1 MHPIHRFRLAA
12 SAAALSCLLT
22 PGWVSANS
30 QASPSPKQ
38 APRLS
43 TLVLP
48 AVQPVVA
55 SVGNLAGTLKAPIAG
70 LQNAVAAVPRT
81 LLTSLPLTLPGL
93 PGAARAPR
101 TIDVTL
107 VSPVTGDK
115 VAITVFEPA
124 GFVAGQT
131 YPLVLHGHG
140 FGLSRLTGQGTDIA
154 TPGSSDLNLS
164 QGVADLVAG
173 GYGVISIDQRGHGQ
187 SSGAVRVMDPDV
199 EGQNLIAVLDWAEAN
214 LPWLMYRPTAD
225 GRDPRNLVVGSVGGS
240 YGGMFQLLLAHID
253 PKQRLDAIV
262 PEIAP
267 HSLNYSLAPQNT
279 PKTIWSLALFGLGT
293 TAGRMTGSTFDP
305 FVLQEFPQALINN
318 RFSPGLADFAAY
330 HSTSYWC
337 EGRRVATNGAP
348 GRAPGYAPTLRPKIN
363 ALFIQGMRDTL
374 FNLNNAVANHQCLAA
389 RGGDVRL
396 MTTQVGHN
404 TIPVVPDLD
413 VLRFQ
418 NPLDITKG
426 QCGRLT
432 TMQARRA
439 FLDEHL
445 KGVVGAA
452 NAVPKQA
459 CVSLTADDA
468 VLLPPSAVAQPTVK
482 LEVPAT
488 SVTAGLGGP
497 AVVVPLG
504 DAVDARGRVLAGIPM
519 VDLTLQAN
527 GPAVPPTIPALRIPG
542 LVSTS
547 EINLSD
553 NRPIVFVGVGVMHT
567 DGRVELVDNQVTP
580 VRGLGRHLLPLA
592 GVGQRLS
599 NGQRLALLVYGAH
612 EQFLLN
618 GSVALQPMATT
629 VQALMV
635 RGSVTMPLHD
645 AQLPTP

>member
-1 MHPIHRFRLAA
+1 MACALAWGVWAAPCGAQAA
-12 SAAALSCLLT
+12 SAAPALSAAGKSLTAAVVKPTALLGPT
-22 PGWVSANS
+22 ALLKPTSLL
-30 QASPSPKQ
+30 
-38 APRLS
+38 AP
-43 TLVLP
+43 
-48 AVQPVVA
+48 
-55 SVGNLAGTLKAPIAG
+55 
-70 LQNAVAAVPRT
+70 NAVVPRT
-81 LLTSLPLTLPGL
+81 LRLSAPVTLNLAAPASLPTLPG
-93 PGAARAPR
+93 GARAARA
-101 TIDVTL
+101 IDATL
-107 VSPVTGDK
+107 LSPVTGDT

-124 GFVAGQT
+124 GLAAGQT

-140 FGLSRLTGQGTDIA
+140 FGLSRLSSQGMNTE
-154 TPGSSDLNLS
+154 TPGTSDLNVS
-164 QGVADLVAG
+164 QGVADLVAN

-214 LPWLMYRPTAD
+214 LPWLMYRPSAD

-240 YGGMFQLLLAHID
+240 YGGMYQLLLAHID

-267 HSLNYSLAPQNT
+267 HSLPYSLAPQNT
-279 PKTIWSLALFGLGT
+279 PKTLWAVALFGLGT

-318 RFSPGLADFAAY
+318 RFSQGLTDFAAY

-374 FNLNNAVANHQCLAA
+374 FNLNNAVANHECLAA

-396 MTTQVGHN
+396 ITTQVGHN
-404 TIPVVPDLD
+404 TIPVVPDVD
-413 VLRFQ
+413 ALRFQ
-418 NPLDITKG
+418 DPQDITRG
-426 QCGRLT
+426 QCGRIT
-432 TMQARRA
+432 TLQARRA

-445 KGVVGAA
+445 KGVKGAA
-452 NAVPKQA
+452 EEVPRQV
-459 CVSLTADDA
+459 CVSLTANDA
-468 VLLPPSAVAQPTVK
+468 VLLPPSAVSQPTVR
-482 LEVPAT
+482 LEVPPTA
-488 SVTAGLGGP
+488 VTAGVGGP

-504 DAVDARGRVLAGIPM
+504 DAVGAAGRVLAGIPT
-519 VDLTLQAN
+519 VDLTLVAN
-527 GPAVPPTIPALRIPG
+527 GPSVPPSIPAQSIPG
-542 LVSTS
+542 VLTTP
-547 EINLSD
+547 EINLSA

-567 DGRVELVDNQVTP
+567 DGQVELVDNQITP
-580 VRGLGRHLLPLA
+580 LRGLGRHLLPLA
-592 GVGQRLS
+592 GVGQRLG

-618 GSVALQPMATT
+618 GSVALQPAATT

-635 RGSVTMPLHD
+635 RGTVTMPLHE
-645 AQLPTP
+645 ANLPTP